1 VIAHG
6 DTTVTD
12 QIVALVYIV
21 VGLIVVVVAI
31 LVVIAWFSSLV
42 ARLLDWRRRGHWER
56 RR

>member
-1 VIAHG
+1 MIAQN
-6 DTTVTD
+6 DTAVTD
-12 QIVALVYIV
+12 QIVALVSIV

-31 LVVIAWFSSLV
+31 LVIAWLSSIV